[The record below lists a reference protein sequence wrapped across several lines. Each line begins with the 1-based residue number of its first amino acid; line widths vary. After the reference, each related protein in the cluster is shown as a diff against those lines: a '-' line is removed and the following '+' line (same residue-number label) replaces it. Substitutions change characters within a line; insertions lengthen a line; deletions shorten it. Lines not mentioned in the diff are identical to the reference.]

1 MSTVTP
7 PRPTPPRPT
16 PTPPRSGGAP
26 AVSVDPF
33 RVLRRHWVAITAA
46 GIFGILV
53 GVGAHVAFNMFM
65 PQYSAN
71 VRFEVLGAMESP
83 SDILSKTDYKTDTV
97 ERIARTELALIMS
110 DQVLRLVVNNP
121 QVRNSTQWAKGFT
134 DESGGY
140 QIGDAID
147 ELMEDLRPSYL
158 TDTNLFEVSWSTTKD
173 TDLKPVLD
181 TLAATYLAERRKVD
195 EATWNADNAAFT
207 SQRQDLQLRI
217 DALQRDIDAFIRSH
231 NIFTLD
237 DIRYHPLAREIEE
250 INMSLA
256 EARKAVSLLR
266 SSYDQTQ
273 AKLVGEIEPT
283 AEDIL
288 MAEQDRTLSISAQ
301 RLVDLRAERR
311 ALGETLNQDHRAMQD
326 IERRVRAVEEE
337 FESQR
342 RRIIERN
349 LTAQLKQLG
358 YQIESYANMI
368 RELEGRLATKDA
380 AFNELAAKVSEYQTK
395 LLQRDNLQTQLQDIE
410 ALLLDAERLRTRNSS
425 TRIRLA
431 TSAETPRE
439 KSFPRP
445 EIIVPLGFLLVVGL
459 TVGFIF
465 LRELTDTRVKSASDL
480 AVVPGAQVMGV
491 IPDVS
496 DDPTKIGRAELAVRN
511 SPRSVI
517 AESYRQMATPIL
529 KRMDR
534 AGHQTLV
541 VTAGMPGAGATTVV
555 SNLAA
560 TIAAGGRSVL
570 VIDANFR
577 RPSLAKVFGESNDR
591 AGLGDVLVGSTSFDE
606 ATVNC
611 DGISLITAGTPG
623 NRLFERLANGEFDR
637 LLADARPKY
646 DYVLIDA
653 PPAVVAGDA
662 LVVANHA
669 DATLIVIRANQEQ
682 RGLVARLISQFNEA
696 KGELLGVVL
705 NRPRET
711 AGGYFKKNF
720 ATMADY
726 ASKSKA

>member
-1 MSTVTP
+1 MSTATP
-7 PRPTPPRPT
+7 SRPTPHRPM
-16 PTPPRSGGAP
+16 PTPPRSGGSPTA
-26 AVSVDPF
+26 SIDPF

-46 GIFGILV
+46 GILGILV
-53 GVGAHVAFNMFM
+53 GVGSHVAFNMFL
-65 PQYSAN
+65 PQYSAT
-71 VRFEVLGAMESP
+71 VRFEVLGAMDSP
-83 SDILSKTDYKTDTV
+83 SDILSTTDYKTDTV

-110 DQVLRLVVNNP
+110 EQVLRLVVNNP
-121 QVRNSTQWAKGFT
+121 QIRNGTQWAGGFV

-147 ELMEDLRPSYL
+147 ELLEDLRPSYL
-158 TDTNLFEVSWSTTKD
+158 NDTNLFEIRWATAKD

-181 TLAATYLAERRKVD
+181 TLASTYLNLRREID
-195 EATWNADNAAFT
+195 QATWNEDNRAFT
-207 SQRQDLQLRI
+207 TQRQELQTRI
-217 DALQRDIDAFIRSH
+217 DSLQRDIDSFIRTH
-231 NIFTLD
+231 NIFTLE

-250 INMSLA
+250 INVSLA
-256 EARKAVSLLR
+256 EARKASSLLR
-266 SSYDQTQ
+266 SSYDQTN
-273 AKLVGEIEPT
+273 AKLMGEIEPE
-283 AEDIL
+283 ASDIL
-288 MAEQDRTLSISAQ
+288 IAEEDRTLLISAQ
-301 RLVDLRAERR
+301 RLVDLRSERR
-311 ALGETLNQDHRAMQD
+311 AMSETLNADHRAMQD

-337 FESQR
+337 FESHR

-349 LTAQLKQLG
+349 LTAQLRNLG
-358 YQIESYANMI
+358 YQIESYMNMI
-368 RELEGRLATKDA
+368 RELEAQLATKDE

-395 LLQRDNLQTQLQDIE
+395 LIQRDNLQTQLMDVE
-410 ALLLDAERLRTRNSS
+410 ALLLDAERLRIRQSS
-425 TRIRLA
+425 TRIRIA
-431 TSAETPRE
+431 NNAETPRE

-445 EIIVPLGFLLVVGL
+445 EIIIPLGFLLVVGL

-491 IPDVS
+491 IPDIS
-496 DDPTKIGRAELAVRN
+496 DDPTKVGRAELVVRT

-517 AESYRQMATPIL
+517 AESYRQVATPVL

-560 TIAAGGRSVL
+560 TIAAGGRRVL

-577 RPSLAKVFGESNDR
+577 RPSIATVFGESNDR
-591 AGLGDVLVGSTSFDE
+591 SGLGDVLVGSASLE
-606 ATVNC
+606 NSIVEC
-611 DGISLITAGTPG
+611 DGVSLVTAGTPG

-637 LLADARPKY
+637 LLADVRPKY

-669 DATLIVIRANQEQ
+669 DATLLVIRANQEQ

-726 ASKSKA
+726 TAKSKS